1 MSASTVGE
9 AVMIAVAMAAT
20 RYLPSTARTP
30 RPGNINQ
37 PAVGS
42 EERDI
47 NDTVSPIPARAAEKE
62 PAVPLSTIDG
72 TPSHPEPTEMGI
84 SGCSPND
91 PTIEPAPVLIT
102 GPSNGQL
109 RVSKQAES
117 PTDNNTKH
125 AIHPPLHP
133 MRDINRTSLPSPEHQ
148 NLPPPQTGRSSL
160 EPEPVSASPQAIAM
174 SPPSS
179 NAEILEVPLPLIQQD
194 GCHSEP
200 SSPSPQAIPAL
211 DSEAAEIN
219 PDIPRGGGTES
230 ITDPECDILVPALSR
245 LSLHPVPCL
254 CVNHADPY
262 CAIGRSARVTSRSRS
277 HTQAIE
283 TELGILGKKVRVGK
297 ALLANLKSIFNT
309 HRRKDQRQ
317 KQALRHALSVLKIRR
332 ARLVAQNHELKVE
345 VRNNLE
351 LINRELK
358 IGIEDAEQ
366 QKTIIE
372 ARLSSLQTAHEEL
385 IRVKDDAEQ
394 EITGLQQ
401 QIESSNRE
409 LVRTRED
416 AEQEITS
423 LQQQIESSNRELVRT
438 REDAGQEITVLRR
451 QIESLKHSV
460 SIESA
465 ALQTCKRELVRTR
478 DDAEQEL
485 QEIISTHDRK
495 EALALEHIVAM
506 QTEFGILAKELEA
519 RHQLPLVEVIERLQS
534 QILELSSAVRWADL
548 IQGRRKLP
556 LVETRAMQTEP
567 LPRLD
572 KSVQLHCTRT
582 GQTQTESLP
591 RLDKSVQLHCT
602 RTGQTQTE
610 SLPRLDKSVQLH
622 CTRTGQTQ
630 TESLPRSDKSVQLHC
645 MRTIQTQTESPPT
658 LTQEETQTELLQ
670 GSTHLETQPSHRASP
685 SVAPMASTRVVSIS
699 TSTTPMT
706 PTRRVSTL
714 TSTTPMTPTRRVST
728 LTSTTPFTFR
738 MTDSPGRAITH
749 AGQWSST
756 ARRISIDS
764 AVQTF
769 EARIRKRGRSASYSP
784 RDNTRGKIGL
794 TQNRLGHVPGRDN
807 V

>member
-345 VRNNLE
+345 NQYRNNLE

-478 DDAEQEL
+478 DDAEQEITGLRHQMESLRHSALNEL

-495 EALALEHIVAM
+495 EALMNMHV
-506 QTEFGILAKELEA
+506 QTEI
-519 RHQLPLVEVIERLQS
+519 EVQ
-534 QILELSSAVRWADL
+534 
-548 IQGRRKLP
+548 RRM
-556 LVETRAMQTEP
+556 VQTE
-567 LPRLD
+567 
-572 KSVQLHCTRT
+572 VT
-582 GQTQTESLP
+582 
-591 RLDKSVQLHCT
+591 V
-602 RTGQTQTE
+602 
-610 SLPRLDKSVQLH
+610 
-622 CTRTGQTQ
+622 
-630 TESLPRSDKSVQLHC
+630 
-645 MRTIQTQTESPPT
+645 
-658 LTQEETQTELLQ
+658 
-670 GSTHLETQPSHRASP
+670 
-685 SVAPMASTRVVSIS
+685 
-699 TSTTPMT
+699 
-706 PTRRVSTL
+706 
-714 TSTTPMTPTRRVST
+714 
-728 LTSTTPFTFR
+728 PF
-738 MTDSPGRAITH
+738 A
-749 AGQWSST
+749 AG
-756 ARRISIDS
+756 
-764 AVQTF
+764 VPV
-769 EARIRKRGRSASYSP
+769 SYSHIRP
-784 RDNTRGKIGL
+784 WSIL
-794 TQNRLGHVPGRDN
+794 
-807 V
+807 